1 MDTDRGLREVAR
13 DFDDLIEKKDQEALL
28 DFFSKE
34 CEVQMFGVVLRGIEG
49 ARKWLNWL
57 FSNASSVRFEPIMIL
72 TDGDALFE
80 EFTAHIVLPDGA
92 GIAIRMAEVLT
103 FEGLKI
109 KSLRIYGDRLELAEK
124 ISRRG
129 ISKALVKRISAET
142 LRGLA

>member
-80 EFTAHIVLPDGA
+80 EFREKFFVAFSYWKFTGGAHNMSKRNVLVVQVDDGLFVWSSK
-92 GIAIRMAEVLT
+92 EVLWV
-103 FEGLKI
+103 FHEV
-109 KSLRIYGDRLELAEK
+109 
-124 ISRRG
+124 
-129 ISKALVKRISAET
+129 LVKWVLESNQCNQ
-142 LRGLA
+142 